1 MSKFQ
6 NFEQKLSKAYLGIL
20 NSSISKIHHK
30 IICPCHLGI
39 IFFSNTHNNLFEKL
53 KTEIN
58 IVFDGFFF
66 EIMIFEIKNDNS
78 LFINDLE
85 RIIVKGLYKD
95 VFVYP
100 SNYFYQILSDFK
112 IKNNFNIGLGI
123 TALPIYSSN
132 RENLIFLYG
141 EAHLRQNCAV
151 VSSYNLKSNPNSQ
164 EDDKIHLRLIKE
176 AIHEIGHIVLGAG
189 HCLNKLCVMNFSKNV
204 EEIDKKSLKLCPD
217 CQLELELL
225 RAELNF

>member
-6 NFEQKLSKAYLGIL
+6 NFEQKLSKSYLDFL
-20 NSSISKIHHK
+20 NSGIRNN
-30 IICPCHLGI
+30 IIFPCHLGI
-39 IFFSNTHNNLFEKL
+39 IFFNNTHNNLFEKL
-53 KTEIN
+53 NTEIN
-58 IVFDGFFF
+58 NVFDGFFF
-66 EIMIFEIKNDNS
+66 EVMSIEIKNDYS
-78 LFINDLE
+78 LFINNLE
-85 RIIVKGLYKD
+85 RIIIKGLYKD

-100 SNYFYQILSDFK
+100 SNYFYEVLSDFK
-112 IKNNFNIGLGI
+112 IKNNLNIGLGI
-123 TALPIYSSN
+123 TTLPLYSSN
-132 RENLIFLYG
+132 RKNLIFLYG

-151 VSSYNLKSNPNSQ
+151 VSSYNLKSIPNSQ

-189 HCLNKLCVMNFSKNV
+189 HCLNKLCVMNFSKNI

>member
-6 NFEQKLSKAYLGIL
+6 NFEQKLSKSYLGIL
-20 NSSISKIHHK
+20 NSSIRKIHHK
-30 IICPCHLGI
+30 VIFPCHLGI

-58 IVFDGFFF
+58 IVFDSFFF
-66 EIMIFEIKNDNS
+66 EIINFEIKNDNS
-78 LFINDLE
+78 FFINNLE

-112 IKNNFNIGLGI
+112 IQNNFNIGLGI
-123 TALPIYSSN
+123 TSLPIYSSN
-132 RENLIFLYG
+132 RTNLIFLYG

-164 EDDKIHLRLIKE
+164 EDDKIYLRLIKE

-189 HCLNKLCVMNFSKNV
+189 HCLSKQCVMSFSKNI
-204 EEIDKKSLKLCPD
+204 EEIDKKSLKLCPN
-217 CQLELELL
+217 CQLKLELL
-225 RAELNF
+225 RVELNF